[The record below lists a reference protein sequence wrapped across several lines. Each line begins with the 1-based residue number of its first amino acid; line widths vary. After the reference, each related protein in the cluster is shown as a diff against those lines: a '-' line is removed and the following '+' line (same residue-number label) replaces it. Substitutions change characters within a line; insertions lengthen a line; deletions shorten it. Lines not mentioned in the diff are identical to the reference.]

1 MMKVLAICSILL
13 MSAGCSINH
22 PIEDDYSRYLA
33 NNKGGFQL
41 PETGYTAEYRIAPE
55 TLNHRHEF
63 RAGTTGYA
71 NLWIVEFGKIL
82 EDTLQSDDVQA
93 AFKSLSEASEQ
104 SSDDVMLMEFRL
116 VDYKFEGF
124 EARVRLHVK
133 ATRDGKMIL
142 DKTYYKTGIS
152 QGGKMFWAGAFGM
165 KNAIQQSTKN
175 AIDQIL
181 YLALT
186 DIKASM

>member
-1 MMKVLAICSILL
+1 MMKLLAICFVLFILT
-13 MSAGCSINH
+13 GCSINH
-22 PIEDDYSRYLA
+22 PVADDYSQYLV

-41 PETGYTAEYRIAPE
+41 PETDYTAEYRIAPE
-55 TLNHRHEF
+55 TLNQRYEF
-63 RAGTTGYA
+63 RAATTGYA
-71 NLWIVEFGKIL
+71 NLWVVEFGKIL
-82 EDTLQSDDVQA
+82 EDTLQSSDVQA
-93 AFKSLSEASEQ
+93 AFKSLTETSESTP
-104 SSDDVMLMEFRL
+104 DGIMLLEFKL

-124 EARVRLHVK
+124 EARVKLNVRTTLN
-133 ATRDGKMIL
+133 GKTVM
-142 DKTYYKTGIS
+142 DNTYYKTGIS

-186 DIKASM
+186 DIKASW